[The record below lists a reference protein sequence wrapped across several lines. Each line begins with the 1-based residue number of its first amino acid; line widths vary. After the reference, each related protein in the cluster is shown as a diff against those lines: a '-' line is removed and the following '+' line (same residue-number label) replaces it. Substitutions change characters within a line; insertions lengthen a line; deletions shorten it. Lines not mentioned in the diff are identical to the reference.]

1 MGLYIHLSINFRG
14 ITEKAW
20 ETAWHESLEILKKF
34 PLPLFRYDVE
44 TKNGKDRN
52 VYSRNLIIDAETK
65 EECWYLDGDLLSR
78 QYAETFD
85 LYRHL
90 EAYTK
95 KSGQQGCYDDSV
107 FKTDTPEYWSSSNG
121 MELWDSKTQ
130 GYPFHLAVLA
140 VGIMLENRFPD
151 HCYLH
156 GDIQD
161 KQVEVMLK
169 WLETTFDKKYSTPI
183 CFDACRLFKQL
194 HLVYD
199 SDRQA
204 AIERFAKLYEG
215 EDADLLKAMVS
226 VIGEK
231 EALAYWTKELNRY
244 GSLNQWG
251 AQEIVRAVLEATE
264 DIQTLLSFVGNANL
278 TRSSAEQ
285 NFDVSEVLKLLC
297 SDFIFIPPAQR
308 EYARVLTQRSEDLQ
322 TIDDVINR
330 VFMQMAGM
338 PYVSPLYVPADE
350 LLEIFVLHRPEQAEE
365 YRHIIEESQEKLSN
379 WIKKLEETVRLF
391 EESLED
397 SADESDDLESEVSL
411 IESYPLHEQYIVRQ
425 AIQQQD
431 DFETYEKQLPE
442 LVAALEVLIEGHSAF
457 YSNKTVNGYLRGIYE
472 YSFEAG
478 WGLSEEGWEKLDR
491 LSDVAL
497 LQKLFALA
505 TVDNHETTFWRWRKH
520 VFETAWHLI

>member
-1 MGLYIHLSINFRG
+1 
-14 ITEKAW
+14 
-20 ETAWHESLEILKKF
+20 
-34 PLPLFRYDVE
+34 
-44 TKNGKDRN
+44 
-52 VYSRNLIIDAETK
+52 
-65 EECWYLDGDLLSR
+65 
-78 QYAETFD
+78 
-85 LYRHL
+85 
-90 EAYTK
+90 
-95 KSGQQGCYDDSV
+95 
-107 FKTDTPEYWSSSNG
+107 
-121 MELWDSKTQ
+121 
-130 GYPFHLAVLA
+130 
-140 VGIMLENRFPD
+140 MLN
-151 HCYLH
+151 
-156 GDIQD
+156 
-161 KQVEVMLK
+161 

-215 EDADLLKAMVS
+215 EDADLLNAMVS

-231 EALAYWTKELNRY
+231 EALAYWTKELNGY

-251 AQEIVRAVLEATE
+251 AQEILRAVLEATE
-264 DIQTLLSFVGNANL
+264 NVQTLLSFVGNANL
-278 TRSSAEQ
+278 TRFSAEQ
-285 NFDVSEVLKLLC
+285 NFDVSEVLKQLC
-297 SDFIFIPPAQR
+297 SDFIFIPPTQR
-308 EYARVLTQRSEDLQ
+308 EYAQVLTQRSEDLQ
-322 TIDDVINR
+322 TIDDVLNR

-365 YRHIIEESQEKLSN
+365 YRQIIEASQKKLSN
-379 WIKKLEETVRLF
+379 WIKKLEETVALF

-397 SADESDDLESEVSL
+397 STDEPDELESGISL

-431 DFETYEKQLPE
+431 DLETYEKQLPE
-442 LVAALEVLIEGHSAF
+442 LVAALEVIEEHSAF
-457 YSNKTVNGYLRGIYE
+457 YSNKTVNAYLRGIYE

-491 LSDVAL
+491 ISDVSL

>member
-1 MGLYIHLSINFRG
+1 M
-14 ITEKAW
+14 
-20 ETAWHESLEILKKF
+20 
-34 PLPLFRYDVE
+34 
-44 TKNGKDRN
+44 
-52 VYSRNLIIDAETK
+52 
-65 EECWYLDGDLLSR
+65 
-78 QYAETFD
+78 Q
-85 LYRHL
+85 
-90 EAYTK
+90 
-95 KSGQQGCYDDSV
+95 
-107 FKTDTPEYWSSSNG
+107 
-121 MELWDSKTQ
+121 
-130 GYPFHLAVLA
+130 
-140 VGIMLENRFPD
+140 
-151 HCYLH
+151 
-156 GDIQD
+156 
-161 KQVEVMLK
+161 
-169 WLETTFDKKYSTPI
+169 
-183 CFDACRLFKQL
+183 
-194 HLVYD
+194 
-199 SDRQA
+199 
-204 AIERFAKLYEG
+204 KLYED

-251 AQEIVRAVLEATE
+251 AQEIVRAVLKATE
-264 DIQTLLSFVGNANL
+264 DVKTLLSFVGNANL
-278 TRSSAEQ
+278 TRLSAEQ

-297 SDFIFIPPAQR
+297 SDFIFIPPTQR

-350 LLEIFVLHRPEQAEE
+350 WLEIFVLHRPEQAEE
-365 YRHIIEESQEKLSN
+365 YRHIIEESQEKSSN
-379 WIKKLEETVRLF
+379 WIKKLEETVALF

-397 SADESDDLESEVSL
+397 SADESDELESGISL

-442 LVAALEVLIEGHSAF
+442 LVAALEVLIEKHSAF
-457 YSNKTVNGYLRGIYE
+457 YSNKAVNEYLRGIYE